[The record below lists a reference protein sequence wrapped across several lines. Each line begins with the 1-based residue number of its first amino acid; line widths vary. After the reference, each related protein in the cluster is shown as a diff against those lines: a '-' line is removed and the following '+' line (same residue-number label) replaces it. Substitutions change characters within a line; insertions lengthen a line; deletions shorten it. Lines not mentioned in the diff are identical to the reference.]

1 MGSSGSSGHMH
12 LHFEVRPNESKV
24 LTSYGRDLVP
34 TYNYGVET
42 ENPVL
47 YIGSQAPAKPE
58 IKEEERVPEERTY
71 PVPPAPEKK
80 TVDLEERV
88 PEERTYPVPPAP
100 ETKKQE
106 DKVPAEKIYPT
117 PLDPRVPNKDV
128 VDFVT
133 PENDPQPKD
142 SIPPRVV
149 YPIPNPAR
157 LLQIRTEEQG
167 SKVTVYFTF
176 NKNVEV
182 IEAPTLYVQL
192 EKELKEAKYEG
203 QIRKHVIAYS
213 YNMEDFDVLGSGT
226 VYGSLLRG
234 KIVNEDNNNT
244 TAIYQ
249 SNNKMLNHASE
260 MKINE
265 SFIPTYKNLGDLDLD
280 GFVDAIDASYAL
292 QIAEKLTIGQPLT
305 QQEQDRKTRADVNLD
320 GFINAEDA
328 SIILDHYGKLST
340 GWTKNKFSEILSCD
354 MNDDDIVDRKDYIIL
369 KNQIE
374 KTYEE
379 KYDINKDKKLDQK
392 DIEEFKNILKKYG
405 KRA

>member
-1 MGSSGSSGHMH
+1 
-12 LHFEVRPNESKV
+12 
-24 LTSYGRDLVP
+24 
-34 TYNYGVET
+34 
-42 ENPVL
+42 
-47 YIGSQAPAKPE
+47 
-58 IKEEERVPEERTY
+58 
-71 PVPPAPEKK
+71 
-80 TVDLEERV
+80 
-88 PEERTYPVPPAP
+88 
-100 ETKKQE
+100 
-106 DKVPAEKIYPT
+106 
-117 PLDPRVPNKDV
+117 
-128 VDFVT
+128 
-133 PENDPQPKD
+133 
-142 SIPPRVV
+142 
-149 YPIPNPAR
+149 
-157 LLQIRTEEQG
+157 
-167 SKVTVYFTF
+167 
-176 NKNVEV
+176 
-182 IEAPTLYVQL
+182 
-192 EKELKEAKYEG
+192 
-203 QIRKHVIAYS
+203 
-213 YNMEDFDVLGSGT
+213 MEDFDVLGSGT
-226 VYGSLLRG
+226 LYGSLLRG

-249 SNNKMLNHASE
+249 SNNRMLNHASE